1 MIKKLMFSK
10 LKEIINIYSSDIRMR
25 NALLNLKPNKNLQ
38 RKINFIYFKKPLVLQ
53 KLMKQKMAK
62 ILTNIINYSYT
73 LNIESII

>member
-1 MIKKLMFSK
+1 MIKKLIFSK

-53 KLMKQKMAK
+53 KLMK
-62 ILTNIINYSYT
+62 
-73 LNIESII
+73 